1 METLKKINRQYKNP
15 KVIFQALTIIV
26 FAISMQVS
34 AQESKYNQLAEAFK
48 QSYVAEQ
55 EKNFA
60 KGIKIL
66 EQYYDEKSYEINL
79 RLGWLSHLNGE
90 QLKSKNYYA
99 IAINLKPYAIEPK
112 LGMTYPVYAIGETEE
127 LINCYKAI
135 LKIAP
140 QNTIALYNLGL
151 VYFYDKEYEK
161 ADTYFT
167 KVVDLFPF
175 DYDGLIMLAHTCF
188 HLKKYREAKV
198 LYHKVLLYNPD
209 DPAALESLKLLN
221 QE

>member
-1 METLKKINRQYKNP
+1 METLKNIISFCSKI
-15 KVIFQALTIIV
+15 TIIILTV
-26 FAISMQVS
+26 SVQVS
-34 AQESKYNQLAEAFK
+34 AQETKYNILTEAFM
-48 QSYVAEQ
+48 QSYAAEE
-55 EKNFA
+55 EKDFA
-60 KGIKIL
+60 KSIEIL
-66 EQYYDEKSYEINL
+66 EQHYDEKSYEINL
-79 RLGWLSHLNGE
+79 RLGWLSYLNGE
-90 QLKSKNYYA
+90 QLKSKNYYS

-112 LGMTYPVYAIGETEE
+112 LGMTYPVYAIGETKE
-127 LINCYKAI
+127 LINCYNEV

-151 VYFYDKEYEK
+151 VYFYNKEYEK

-198 LYHKVLLYNPD
+198 LYHKVLLYKPD

-221 QE
+221 Q